1 LINPND
7 QDAIIVVSENGELV
21 PKNVTIKFE
30 NGKYI
35 AEDLEKSKNE
45 KGEEITIKK
54 TWDLGN
60 ISEIPEVKA
69 TDNNYVELKV
79 DQFADTSIEDILYD
93 SDWSWD

>member
-7 QDAIIVVSENGELV
+7 QDAIVVVSENGELV
-21 PKNVTIKFE
+21 PKNVKIKFE
-30 NGKYI
+30 NGTYV
-35 AEDLEKSKNE
+35 AERFEKSKNE
-45 KGEEITIKK
+45 NGEEIEIRK